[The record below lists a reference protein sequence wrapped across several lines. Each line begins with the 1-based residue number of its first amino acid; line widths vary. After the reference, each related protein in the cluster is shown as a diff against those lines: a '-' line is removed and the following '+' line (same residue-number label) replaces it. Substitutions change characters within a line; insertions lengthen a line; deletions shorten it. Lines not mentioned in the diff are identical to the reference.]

1 MTNQKLKILFL
12 LVQLTYIPV
21 TTLISLKLKSGS
33 EENELTLLKQIAWLN
48 LFQRRSNRLVLFSEC

>member
-48 LFQRRSNRLVLFSEC
+48 LFQRRSNRLVLFSEF